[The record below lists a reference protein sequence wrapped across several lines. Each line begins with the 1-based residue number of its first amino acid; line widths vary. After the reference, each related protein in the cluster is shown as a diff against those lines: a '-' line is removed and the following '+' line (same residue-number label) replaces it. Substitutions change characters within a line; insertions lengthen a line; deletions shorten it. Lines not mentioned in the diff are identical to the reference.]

1 MELTSETKLERR
13 LKSKLKNLLLKDHFR
28 EMGGDPEQF
37 ADWSRAVDRHFEID
51 GVGDLVAVGGKP
63 AKSAIAE
70 LRQTSNLI
78 DSPFQ
83 KQQKQSGGETGSD
96 GVTYYHHDQLNE
108 IIKADPIGAPQ
119 KIREGKIKFR
129 S

>member
-1 MELTSETKLERR
+1 MELTSETRLERQ

-28 EMGGDPEQF
+28 EMGGDPDSFQ
-37 ADWSRAVDRHFEID
+37 DWSRAVDKHFEID
-51 GVGDLVAVGGKP
+51 GVGDLTTTSGKP
-63 AKSAIAE
+63 INAAIAE

-83 KQQKQSGGETGSD
+83 KQQKQSGGELAAD
-96 GVTYYHHDQLNE
+96 GVTYYHHSQLNE
-108 IIKADPIGAPQ
+108 IIKADPYGAPQ